1 MEFAMQR
8 KCARPRS
15 PSLTTTILML
25 AAALFLVG
33 CGGGTGGTESAEL
46 SQYCP
51 QGLVETLAVSTSNH
65 PPHTYHQLIY
75 SNDYSSIAITL
86 YACDPDTPESVDG
99 ILWSIDQLPVSGS
112 LSSTSGT
119 YPDGVIDYQPSSGFV
134 GTDCFLY
141 YADDGNARSR
151 TAEICVRIYPVV
163 WSGSFGGPGT
173 DEART
178 VRQTPDG
185 GFILGGS
192 TDSFGSGLTDSS
204 LVRVNPDGSVAWQN
218 TYGGIGED
226 LADWVVPLDD
236 GYILAGET
244 YSFITTNEAD
254 AWVLYL
260 NLDGTVRWSILLGGN
275 NHDGATAIQEV
286 QTSSPASTRTF
297 IATGYTRSL
306 GGGKDAWL
314 FEIDEFGT
322 VLWQR
327 AYSTKNPDDTFS
339 MPLQQLSGGNLLIAG
354 FSRPTVPGNQM
365 DAWIMKLDA
374 AGNLVWSATYG
385 DSNTD
390 EALAIEQASDG
401 SIIVAGNT
409 HAVTNGNQDGW
420 LLKLDGDTGNPIWQM
435 AVTGGAEDAFS
446 TIREVSPGSYMA
458 AGHTSSYG
466 IGGQDAWIISLNSD
480 GAPAWLKTYGG
491 TGDDRVAALEM
502 TQEGDLIL
510 AGSTNSFGDG
520 SEDSWVFRI
529 DSSGDLLDQ
538 GAVITEI
545 TDPAVFQSTSIPAIA
560 NSITAVDTLF
570 TATDITQDVIVTTS
584 SLIPTSNGG
593 P

>member
-1 MEFAMQR
+1 MHRVFAYTH
-8 KCARPRS
+8 RS
-15 PSLTTTILML
+15 VIALAVLLL
-25 AAALFLVG
+25 AATFLLTG
-33 CGGGTGGTESAEL
+33 CGGNKGEPEQAEL

-51 QGLVETLAVSTSNH
+51 QGLVENLAVSTTNH

-75 SNDYSSIAITL
+75 TNDYSAVAITL
-86 YACDPDTPESVDG
+86 YVCDPDTPESVDG
-99 ILWSIDQLPVSGS
+99 ILWSIDQPPVSGS
-112 LSSTSGT
+112 LSSTSGI
-119 YPDGVIDYQPSSGFV
+119 YPDGVIDYQPASGFV

-141 YADDGNARSR
+141 YADDGGAQSR
-151 TAEICVRIYPVV
+151 TAEICVRISPVV
-163 WSGSFGGPGT
+163 WVGSFGGTGT
-173 DEART
+173 DAART

-204 LVRVNPDGSVAWQN
+204 LVRANPDGSVAWQN
-218 TYGGIGED
+218 TYGGTGED
-226 LADWVVPLDD
+226 FADWVVPLDD
-236 GYILAGET
+236 GYIIAGET
-244 YSFITTNEAD
+244 YSFITTAEAD

-260 NLDGTVRWSILLGGN
+260 NLDGTVRWSILLGGD
-275 NHDGATAIQEV
+275 NHDGASAIQEV

-354 FSRPTVPGNQM
+354 FSRPTVSGNQM

-374 AGNLVWSATYG
+374 AGNLVWSSTYG

-420 LLKLDGDTGNPIWQM
+420 LLKLDGDDGSPIWQM
-435 AVTGGAEDAFS
+435 AVTGGSEDAFS
-446 TIREVSPGSYMA
+446 TIREISPGSYMA

-466 IGGQDAWIISLNSD
+466 IGGQDAWIVSLDSD
-480 GAPAWLKTYGG
+480 GSPNWLRAYGG
-491 TGDDRVAALEM
+491 TGDDKVVALET

-510 AGSTNSFGDG
+510 AGSTDSFGDG

-529 DSSGDLLDQ
+529 DNSGDLLDQ

-545 TDPAVFQSTSIPAIA
+545 TDPAVFQSTSIPAIT
-560 NSITAVDTLF
+560 NSITVVDTLF

-584 SLIPTSNGG
+584 SLVPSSNGG